1 MKNSTVSVR
10 IWILS
15 KINDTKK
22 KKTIGTGFKRRT
34 KWFNFGT
41 LNQDTSITIRGI
53 DFYQYS
59 IILLMLSSSLK
70 IYSDIIMTNS
80 ECHNLGQQA
89 STSEFTTNLQIFINS

>member
-1 MKNSTVSVR
+1 MTNSTVSVR

-15 KINDTKK
+15 KINDIKK
-22 KKTIGTGFKRRT
+22 KKTIGTGSKRRT

-41 LNQDTSITIRGI
+41 LNQDITIRGI

-70 IYSDIIMTNS
+70 NYSDIIMTNS
-80 ECHNLGQQA
+80 ECHSLGQQA
-89 STSEFTTNLQIFINS
+89 STSEFTTNLQIYLNS